1 MDFKKILALTIIVLA
16 VFSCLSVA
24 SAGLFDFLGGDQA
37 KNKTVEFEGFSLS
50 LPDNAVMINNTTK
63 DNGVTFNQH
72 VLQYNNGKGDTY
84 LLVLKANG
92 SGMVNS
98 ISSARITISR
108 GKSMAASTAEPSEIT
123 ISVMALVMAPHG
135 FLSSRK
141 PKSAARS
148 THGKIKANFQVTRVN
163 KRTQTT
169 ITGMKMMPAEVG
181 LPFALFPSTANALPP
196 SVGRCPFSL

>member
-98 ISSARITISR
+98 ADEYRNNWVSNGAKDGGNYSGWSIIQISN
-108 GKSMAASTAEPSEIT
+108 STNHQFNDTLKYLFVKKTNST
-123 ISVMALVMAPHG
+123 FVVLGAPDLNELKKVSDT
-135 FLSSRK
+135 FK
-141 PKSAARS
+141 ETK
-148 THGKIKANFQVTRVN
+148 K
-163 KRTQTT
+163 
-169 ITGMKMMPAEVG
+169 
-181 LPFALFPSTANALPP
+181 
-196 SVGRCPFSL
+196 